1 MILFCDSN
9 GTIQKN
15 LGSPVYQGSANSN
28 IIYLIAPYAP
38 SASVLAAFQLPD
50 GTAIAPVAMT
60 PQSSVPGVQNAD
72 GTTFA
77 GWSYVLPGSVTAK
90 YGTVSAQFFF
100 YAPTGESS
108 NPTSIIATA
117 STSFQVGRGV
127 TAILPD
133 TPDADV
139 YESILSNIAQLQT
152 DLTGGYYAARAI
164 YAWNSSYT
172 YGSNEITFYP
182 VGNYGAFVKSLV
194 NRNTQQP
201 YTSAGVLNSNWA
213 EVTNFNTIA
222 EDFYTE
228 IQTAVQQAQTA
239 QAGAEAAQTA
249 AESAQTASEAA
260 KESAA
265 LSAANA
271 QNYLSDVHEARD
283 QVSNYRDEVETAV
296 TYIRNMGLEI
306 AEDVTHAENSASAA
320 ASSASAAAQSAG
332 QSAQSALQAQEYAQQ
347 AHEYAQKHY
356 EIVASYDALPQ
367 PGNSAYIY
375 LVPSST
381 ASGADNY
388 EEYLWITNT
397 SSYEFIGT
405 TSDVDLSNYA
415 QVNGTYSGMTVGAV
429 LATQLTN
436 QDIHDFQGPEYWGKT
451 YFGAGGNAVQ
461 NKPEGVDGFY
471 LEVLR
476 GGTSSTI
483 HRLIAAADTSGES
496 VSPNIYIEQYVTSW
510 SSWEEVAT
518 SDGTYPQMTVGAA
531 DKLSKRIICSNGSG
545 INGYFKICTFTSPKT
560 SVSNSFIFLING
572 IYGDQPSSYAAE
584 SGLIEFDIRSNN
596 NGVVISQCGLSI
608 LSGNLKATDF
618 FMVPS
623 DDLASIDFYIYLQH
637 QYGSAQ
643 IVELSASDYTRDIE
657 FDGTRYTSAPS
668 GAVYAITRNDASSLG
683 SIPAANYA
691 QIDGSYAG
699 LGAGHLQEI
708 QINTRS
714 SDTVGWYKCGEF
726 DVSRNTGAGDLSCSV
741 ILQINGTNY
750 GNYSESA
757 INVAPSGQI
766 EVDTRIVGGVYSL
779 AHSAVLV
786 ISGYITSNDFC
797 IDTSDNGE
805 KLNLYVNI
813 SHRYRDFKITKIS
826 EGQENVSSPN
836 IFEFTD
842 EYYGTS
848 APSGAVYAVVR
859 NNASYADQAGNA
871 ATATDSEKLGGVLA
885 TNYAINT
892 GTYTGMTVGKAVNDS
907 EGNNIVETYL
917 TKVAA
922 GTAAPLYE
930 HTFYYQGETGMTL
943 TSGYIALYVSCLSP
957 VDHAP
962 RTDTTQHTFE
972 DILNILCGTI
982 DPGELANIRVT
993 ANGFISGNDLGSNIN
1008 TNIFYMTLDPSGPS
1022 DDIHYIDVILGTTS
1036 SATEAFSNNLFF
1048 KLSTRSEYVE
1058 VSGFVKNWKVKAV

>member
-90 YGTVSAQFFF
+90 YGTVSAQFYF

-152 DLTGGYYAARAI
+152 DLTSGYYAARAI

-213 EVTNFNTIA
+213 EVANFNTIA
-222 EDFYTE
+222 EDFYAE

-239 QAGAEAAQTA
+239 QAGAEAARA
-249 AESAQTASEAA
+249 AAVASAENAQAA
-260 KESAA
+260 KNEAFV
-265 LSAANA
+265 SAANA
-271 QNYLSDVHEARD
+271 QKYLEDVNEARD
-283 QVSNYRDEVETAV
+283 QVSDYKDEVDTAII
-296 TYIRNMGLEI
+296 YIRNMGLEI
-306 AEDVTHAENSASAA
+306 AQDVTNAEN
-320 ASSASAAAQSAG
+320 SASAAAQSAG
-332 QSAQSALQAQEYAQQ
+332 QSAQSAIQAQEYAQQ
-347 AHEYAQKHY
+347 AQEYAQKHY

-405 TSDVDLSNYA
+405 TSDVNLSNYA

-436 QDIHDFQGPEYWGKT
+436 QALNNLYGTEYWGKV
-451 YFGAGGNAVQ
+451 YYAVGGNTVT
-461 NKPEGVDGFY
+461 NKPSGVNGFG
-471 LEVLR
+471 LEILR
-476 GGTSSTI
+476 GGSGTTI
-483 HRLIAAADTSGES
+483 QRITATQDTTEES
-496 VSPNIYIEQYVTSW
+496 KAPNIYQRQYLENVW
-510 SSWEEVAT
+510 SEWEEIAT
-518 SDGTYPQMTVGAA
+518 SDGTYNGMTVGNA
-531 DKLSKRIICSNGSG
+531 KN
-545 INGYFKICTFTSPKT
+545 
-560 SVSNSFIFLING
+560 
-572 IYGDQPSSYAAE
+572 
-584 SGLIEFDIRSNN
+584 
-596 NGVVISQCGLSI
+596 
-608 LSGNLKATDF
+608 
-618 FMVPS
+618 
-623 DDLASIDFYIYLQH
+623 
-637 QYGSAQ
+637 
-643 IVELSASDYTRDIE
+643 
-657 FDGTRYTSAPS
+657 
-668 GAVYAITRNDASSLG
+668 ASSLG

-708 QINTRS
+708 QIHTRS

-726 DVSRNTGAGDLSCSV
+726 DISRNTGLGDLSCSV

-757 INVAPSGQI
+757 INSAPSGQI
-766 EVDTRIVGGVYSL
+766 EVDAR
-779 AHSAVLV
+779 
-786 ISGYITSNDFC
+786 ITSGVFINKYSSVGIICGNITSTDFC
-797 IDTSDNGE
+797 ICSSDDG
-805 KLNLYVNI
+805 KKMNLYVNI
-813 SHRYRDFKITKIS
+813 SHKHRDFKITKIS
-826 EGQENVSSPN
+826 EAQENVPSPN

-848 APSGAVYAVVR
+848 APSNAVYAVVR
-859 NNASYADQAGNA
+859 NKASE
-871 ATATDSEKLGGVLA
+871 DSEGNDIA
-885 TNYAINT
+885 TTYAKQT
-892 GTYTGMTVGKAVNDS
+892 GTYSGMTVGNATNAS
-907 EGNNIVETYL
+907 QLGGYL
-917 TKVAA
+917 ASLYAKLASPAFTGTPTAP
-922 GTAAPLYE
+922 TAATSDNSTKIATTAFVQAVVGSGGGGSALYE
-930 HTFYYQGETGMTL
+930 HSFRFSHAFSATTNYVVSFSVTSHNQEPAETFQDIIDMCNALSTDVEIPA
-943 TSGYIALYVSCLSP
+943 SGGVY
-957 VDHAP
+957 
-962 RTDTTQHTFE
+962 
-972 DILNILCGTI
+972 
-982 DPGELANIRVT
+982 
-993 ANGFISGNDLGSNIN
+993 N
-1008 TNIFYMTLDPSGPS
+1008 TNTYPVVSVNLYLRSIFYFANAVKPQELSFYQASLGQVDAPLAPDYYSIKDLQDGSIIYLKSTPHTG
-1022 DDIHYIDVILGTTS
+1022 GTT
-1036 SATEAFSNNLFF
+1036 
-1048 KLSTRSEYVE
+1048 
-1058 VSGFVKNWKVKAV
+1058 G